1 MNVKIV
7 FYSSIYYELI
17 KLIYFDY
24 ICINFLIMPR
34 ILAIDYGQKRTG
46 IAVTDEMQIIASG
59 LTTIPSATTIDFLKD
74 YFSREKVEKVLIG
87 EPKQMNGEPSQSTET
102 IEAFVRKFNT
112 FFPNMPVI
120 RVDERF
126 TSKMAFQ
133 TMIDS
138 GLNKNQRKNKAL
150 LDEISATIML
160 QDYLR

>member
-1 MNVKIV
+1 
-7 FYSSIYYELI
+7 
-17 KLIYFDY
+17 
-24 ICINFLIMPR
+24 MPR

-74 YFSREKVEKVLIG
+74 YFAKEKVEKVLIG
-87 EPKQMNGEPSQSTET
+87 EPKQMNGEPSQSAEIIT
-102 IEAFVRKFNT
+102 AFVKKFHS
-112 FFPNMPVI
+112 FFPDMPVV

-138 GLNKNQRKNKAL
+138 GLSKNQRKNKAL